1 VQLYDIVPTALALA
15 NVSEKHVHF
24 AQSLVGYLS
33 TDAAARAAA
42 PPARRFVFAEAS
54 FPLSSQTMDCVWQKG
69 IYLSSSAVERCCPH
83 SLPTLSLGAATRDH

>member
-1 VQLYDIVPTALALA
+1 MQLYDIVPTALALA

-54 FPLSSQTMDCVWQKG
+54 FHFRLRRWIVCDKTA
-69 IYLSSSAVERCCPH
+69 SSSAVERCCPH